1 MKGNEFIDKETMF
14 EQEQV
19 AKQNQ
24 KKEKKSRVTARSI
37 TQIMNGD
44 FLSREF
50 FLNNLNYIF
59 FIIFLLLLIVAKG
72 YYGKQL
78 IKDVNQQQD
87 KLDELTADYVS
98 NKARL
103 EERTRRIELVEK
115 LEKSGLKETV
125 NPTKVIRIKTKQ

>member
-14 EQEQV
+14 DQEQEV
-19 AKQNQ
+19 KQKQ
-24 KKEKKSRVTARSI
+24 KKAKKSRVTARSI